1 MAGGIND
8 SSLTRVQ
15 PVFSMLARRADP
27 SWMLRLLRLGSR
39 ASKLDLPDVA
49 GRLTSPPVFE
59 HACLAPEDL
68 LRWMITNP
76 GRLDWSKLERSELA
90 ASTIEKRR
98 ALRDG
103 DMLVMQEALALL
115 EARGRRPGS
124 GRWHVL
130 EGVTKVDCALFGEDV
145 TIFVEG
151 KRTEPR
157 LTEDVSWLR
166 GRDQV
171 VRNLDCLRVDPR
183 RAARWFVVLVVDED
197 STAEAEARRLDHG
210 GERVQAAL
218 PHLPADDVEQLWSRY
233 AGYTT
238 WQAIQREFREP

>member
-1 MAGGIND
+1 
-8 SSLTRVQ
+8 
-15 PVFSMLARRADP
+15 MLARRADP
-27 SWMLRLLRLGSR
+27 SWLLRFLRLGSR

-49 GRLTSPPVFE
+49 GPLSYPPVFE

-76 GRLDWSKLERSELA
+76 SRLDWSKLEGSTLA
-90 ASTIEKRR
+90 PSTIEKRR

-103 DMLVMQEALALL
+103 DLIVTQEALALL
-115 EARGRRPGS
+115 QAKGRRPGS
-124 GRWHVL
+124 GQWHVL

-151 KRTEPR
+151 KRTEPH

-171 VRNLDCLRVDPR
+171 IRNLDCLGVDPR
-183 RAARWFVVLVVDED
+183 RSARWFVLLVVDEGM
-197 STAEAEARRLDHG
+197 TAEADARRLDLG
-210 GERVQAAL
+210 GERVRAAL
-218 PHLPADDVEQLWSRY
+218 PHLPADEVDQMWSHY

-238 WQAIQREFREP
+238 WQAIQREFHDP

>member
-15 PVFSMLARRADP
+15 PVVSALAQRAAP
-27 SWMLRLLRLGSR
+27 SWLLRLVRLGSR
-39 ASKLDLPDVA
+39 ASRLDLPDVTA
-49 GRLTSPPVFE
+49 SLASPPAFE
-59 HACLAPEDL
+59 YPCLAPEDL

-76 GRLDWSKLERSELA
+76 SRLDWSKLERSNLA
-90 ASTIEKRR
+90 PSTIEKRR

-103 DMLVMQEALALL
+103 DMVVMQEALALL
-115 EARGRRPGS
+115 QAKGRRPGS
-124 GRWHVL
+124 GQWHVL

-151 KRTEPR
+151 KRTEPH

-171 VRNLDCLRVDPR
+171 VRNLDCLRADPR
-183 RAARWFVVLVVDED
+183 RAARWFVRD
-197 STAEAEARRLDHG
+197 R
-210 GERVQAAL
+210 ERT
-218 PHLPADDVEQLWSRY
+218 PRC
-233 AGYTT
+233 
-238 WQAIQREFREP
+238 

>member
-15 PVFSMLARRADP
+15 PVFAALAQHADP
-27 SWMLRLLRLGSR
+27 AWVLRLLRLGSR
-39 ASKLDLPDVA
+39 AATVTLPSAVS
-49 GRLTSPPVFE
+49 RPQSPPMFE
-59 HACLAPEDL
+59 YACLAPEDL

-76 GRLDWSKLERSELA
+76 SRLDWSKLEHSKLA
-90 ASTIEKRR
+90 PSTIEKRR

-103 DMLVMQEALALL
+103 DVIVMQEALALL
-115 EARGRRPGS
+115 EAKGRRPGS
-124 GRWHVL
+124 RHWHVL

-145 TIFVEG
+145 TVFVEG

-197 STAEAEARRLDHG
+197 STAEADARRLDLG
-210 GERVQAAL
+210 GERVRAAL
-218 PHLPADDVEQLWSRY
+218 PHLPADEVDQLWSHY
-233 AGYTT
+233 VGYTT
-238 WQAIQREFREP
+238 WQAIQREFHDP